1 MDFDRSLGQMV
12 ARWRMSAGLTQQA
25 LGAAVGL
32 DQATISRIES
42 GDRKV
47 DVELLLQILVATGQS
62 LPEVASGI
70 QELAPAKP
78 SLWKDQ

>member
-1 MDFDRSLGQMV
+1 MDFDRSLGNM
-12 ARWRMSAGLTQQA
+12 AAAWRISAGLTQQT

-47 DVELLLQILVATGQS
+47 DVDLLLQILAATGQS
-62 LPEVASGI
+62 LPDVASDI
-70 QELAPAKP
+70 QELAPARP
-78 SLWKDQ
+78 SLWKEQ